1 MPAADVCRSPAYVAW
16 LGQFSSF
23 TEQGILVT
31 STEPA
36 EKVASLKLLAAQA
49 AQQLPRQ
56 QVAELPVELIE
67 FFQAVKFA
75 NETAEYHQTETVRL
89 DVMASQLVTSWMD
102 APDAGGADYVQQ
114 QQQIADAAI
123 VELQAILDHIVEQ
136 NAWITAHGG
145 SLYANLHEIYAGM
158 IAVLQG
164 QISTIS
170 NVMAF
175 LSQ

>member
-1 MPAADVCRSPAYVAW
+1 
-16 LGQFSSF
+16 
-23 TEQGILVT
+23 VT

-36 EKVASLKLLAAQA
+36 EKVASLRLLAAQA
-49 AQQLPRQ
+49 ARQLPQ
-56 QVAELPVELIE
+56 QVAQLPVEVIE

-75 NETAEYHQTETVRL
+75 DETAEYHQRETVRL

-123 VELQAILDHIVEQ
+123 VELQAILDHMVEQ
-136 NAWITAHGG
+136 NAWITEHGG
-145 SLYANLHEIYAGM
+145 SLYASLHEIYSGM

-170 NVMAF
+170 NVMEF
-175 LSQ
+175 LSGN